1 MADGT
6 INVYHAILGTGDIMR
21 NWIKLIIFSLPLIV
35 SASLY
40 ADDDHDK
47 ARLLHESGEILS
59 LEEILVKVRKIQKGK
74 ILEVELEHER
84 NKSIYEIELLKPD
97 GIVLEL
103 KFDAKTG
110 QHLSTEKED

>member
-1 MADGT
+1 MK
-6 INVYHAILGTGDIMR
+6 NLF
-21 NWIKLIIFSLPLIV
+21 KLIIFSSTLIL
-35 SASLY
+35 SASLF

-47 ARLLHESGEILS
+47 AKRLLESGEILS

-74 ILEVELEHER
+74 ILEVELEDEK
-84 NKSIYEIELLKPD
+84 NKPIYEIELVNPE

-103 KFDAKTG
+103 KFDAKNG